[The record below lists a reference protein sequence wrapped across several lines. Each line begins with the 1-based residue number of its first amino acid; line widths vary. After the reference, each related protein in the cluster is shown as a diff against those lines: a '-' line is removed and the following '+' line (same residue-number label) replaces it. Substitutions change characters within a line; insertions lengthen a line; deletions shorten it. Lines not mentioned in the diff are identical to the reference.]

1 MQVGGR
7 GARAL
12 FLAAVLGIVGGLT
25 AGFLVAPSTDRP
37 DVPTTGDPLHLG
49 IPLVDQYCSG
59 RSIMV
64 VGWGDERAPLA
75 AAVADNTAGAV
86 RYLRVADSCPT
97 LYGREGAPAPE
108 YAAYLGPFDDLA
120 QACAERMSVEHKGDS
135 VTRLHDGNQIHVQCV
150 CELPTDTFPELS
162 VGMPA
167 DPADG
172 IWIRALQGLLDDIG
186 RNPSHHVN
194 GFYDQRTAEMVR
206 QVQSASATAANG
218 VVDQVMWRILR
229 DRACGTYSY

>member
-1 MQVGGR
+1 MQVGSR
-7 GARAL
+7 WARAL
-12 FLAAVLGIVGGLT
+12 LLAAALGIVGGLS
-25 AGFLVAPSTDRP
+25 AGFLVPRDTNGFSAPA
-37 DVPTTGDPLHLG
+37 TGDPLHLG

-75 AAVADNTAGAV
+75 AAVADNAPGSV

-97 LYGREGAPAPE
+97 LYGREGAPSPQ

-120 QACAERMSVEHKGDS
+120 QACSERMGVAHKGDS
-135 VTRLHDGNQIHVQCV
+135 LTRLHDGNQIHVQCI
-150 CELPTDTFPELS
+150 CELPTETFPELR

-167 DPADG
+167 NPADG

-186 RNPSHHVN
+186 RNPTHHVT
-194 GFYDQRTAEMVR
+194 GFYDEQTAELVR
-206 QVQSASATAANG
+206 RVQSVSATAANG